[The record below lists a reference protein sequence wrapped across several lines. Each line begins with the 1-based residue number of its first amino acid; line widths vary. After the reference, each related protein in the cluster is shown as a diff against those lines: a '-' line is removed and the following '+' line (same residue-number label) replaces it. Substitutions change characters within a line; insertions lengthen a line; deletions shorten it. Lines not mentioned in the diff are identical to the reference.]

1 MWTDLPTLLGRFKF
15 CNIHQTRHVIVRY
28 AMEMVHPI
36 QMYLSYLLLILKMIV
51 FGFMFS
57 EQLTSSF
64 TFLILLLFLFC
75 KTWFSVA
82 FDIIAVLNLFLT
94 LLNLS
99 QSQLNF
105 SRSLEQYPLP
115 KSPIITSPAG
125 EITPFTSISILLTIT
140 TQTSSPLSKTSPSP
154 LSKHSHKHLY
164 YHLY

>member
-1 MWTDLPTLLGRFKF
+1 
-15 CNIHQTRHVIVRY
+15 
-28 AMEMVHPI
+28 MEMVHPI
-36 QMYLSYLLLILKMIV
+36 QMYLSYLLVILKMIV

-105 SRSLEQYPLP
+105 SRSLEQHPLP
-115 KSPIITSPAG
+115 KSPITTSPAS
-125 EITPFTSISILLTIT
+125 EITPFTSISTPLTIT

>member
-1 MWTDLPTLLGRFKF
+1 
-15 CNIHQTRHVIVRY
+15 
-28 AMEMVHPI
+28 MEMVHPI

-105 SRSLEQYPLP
+105 SRSLEQHPLP
-115 KSPIITSPAG
+115 KSPITTSPAG
-125 EITPFTSISILLTIT
+125 EITPFTSISIPLTIT

>member
-1 MWTDLPTLLGRFKF
+1 
-15 CNIHQTRHVIVRY
+15 
-28 AMEMVHPI
+28 MEMVHPI

-105 SRSLEQYPLP
+105 SRSLEQYPLL

-125 EITPFTSISILLTIT
+125 EITPFTSISIPLTIT